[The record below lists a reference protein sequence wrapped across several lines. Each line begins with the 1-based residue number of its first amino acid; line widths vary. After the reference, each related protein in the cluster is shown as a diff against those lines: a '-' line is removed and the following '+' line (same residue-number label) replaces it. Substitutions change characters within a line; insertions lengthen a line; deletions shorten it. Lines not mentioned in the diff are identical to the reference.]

1 MPEDDSSTRPAP
13 EIPEKRR
20 SWLDRISSMLSGEP
34 STRDDLVELLR
45 DVQAD
50 GLIAADTLKMM
61 EGALTVSELSV
72 GDVMVSRSQMVMLAA
87 DEKLIDLMKHV
98 VESGHSRFPV
108 HGDDKAEILGV
119 LLAKDL
125 LRGVVADNCPA
136 SVHEL
141 LRPRVLIP
149 ESKHPDVL
157 LRELRQSPNHLE
169 ERTRV
174 GR

>member
-1 MPEDDSSTRPAP
+1 MPEDDSSTLPAP

-72 GDVMVSRSQMVMLAA
+72 GDVMVPRSQMVMLAA

-98 VESGHSRFPV
+98 VESGHSRFPRS
-108 HGDDKAEILGV
+108 AEHT
-119 LLAKDL
+119 
-125 LRGVVADNCPA
+125 
-136 SVHEL
+136 SEL
-141 LRPRVLIP
+141 
-149 ESKHPDVL
+149 
-157 LRELRQSPNHLE
+157 QSLM
-169 ERTRV
+169 RISYAV
-174 GR
+174 FCL

>member
-1 MPEDDSSTRPAP
+1 MPEDDSSTSHAS

-72 GDVMVSRSQMVMLAA
+72 GDVMIPRSQMVMLSA
-87 DEKLIDLMKHV
+87 DEPFIELMKHV

-108 HGDDKAEILGV
+108 HGDDRSEEHT
-119 LLAKDL
+119 
-125 LRGVVADNCPA
+125 
-136 SVHEL
+136 SEL
-141 LRPRVLIP
+141 
-149 ESKHPDVL
+149 
-157 LRELRQSPNHLE
+157 
-169 ERTRV
+169 
-174 GR
+174 

>member
-1 MPEDDSSTRPAP
+1 MPEDDSSTLPAP

-72 GDVMVSRSQMVMLAA
+72 GDVMVPRSQVVMIA
-87 DEKLIDLMKHV
+87 
-98 VESGHSRFPV
+98 
-108 HGDDKAEILGV
+108 GDD
-119 LLAKDL
+119 
-125 LRGVVADNCPA
+125 
-136 SVHEL
+136 S
-141 LRPRVLIP
+141 
-149 ESKHPDVL
+149 S
-157 LRELRQSPNHLE
+157 E
-169 ERTRV
+169 EHTSEHQPQMRNL
-174 GR
+174 

>member
-1 MPEDDSSTRPAP
+1 
-13 EIPEKRR
+13 
-20 SWLDRISSMLSGEP
+20 MLSGEP

-72 GDVMVSRSQMVMLAA
+72 GDVMVPRSQMVMLAA

-108 HGDDKAEILGV
+108 HGDDKDEILGV

-125 LRGVVADNCPA
+125 LRGVVADNGPA

-141 LRPRVLIP
+141 LRPAVLIP
-149 ESKHPDVL
+149 ASTPLDVL
-157 LRELRQSPNHLE
+157 LREFRHSRHHMAIDIAEYGGAP
-169 ERTRV
+169 RPPPT
-174 GR
+174 